1 MFINKKREVNNMK
14 KKEAYRTLTPEAIA
28 EGEQLREIFSGLS
41 EIGKMMAF
49 SYISALRDKEAC
61 GERKAG

>member
-1 MFINKKREVNNMK
+1 MK
-14 KKEAYRTLTPEAIA
+14 KKETYRTLTSEAIA
-28 EGEQLREIFSGLS
+28 EGEQLNEIFSGLS